1 MEKHNDRI
9 DINSETKANL
19 QSENAGLK
27 EEISDIVNYQNAY
40 EKKVEENI
48 KIEQQHKQSQLRFKN
63 NFRKVSSGKKD
74 FGRRLEHFWGF
85 YIK

>member
-27 EEISDIVNYQNAY
+27 EEMSDIINYQIAY
-40 EKKVEENI
+40 EKKVKENSKYNTNI
-48 KIEQQHKQSQLRFKN
+48 NKASFGLIPFLKSLIWEKRFWAKT
-63 NFRKVSSGKKD
+63 
-74 FGRRLEHFWGF
+74 
-85 YIK
+85 